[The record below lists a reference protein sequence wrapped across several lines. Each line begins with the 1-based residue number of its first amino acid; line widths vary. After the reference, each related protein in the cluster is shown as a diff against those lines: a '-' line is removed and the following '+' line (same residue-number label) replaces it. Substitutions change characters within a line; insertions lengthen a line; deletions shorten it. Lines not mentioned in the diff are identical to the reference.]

1 MLYVRENTLLAVGR
15 ENHKPDYDYE
25 NQMDLMLYQLQNGA
39 EAVCEVPD
47 VDGNIINVIR
57 AKRRGQK
64 IELTSE
70 KPMPLMK
77 LTLYMGTEKTEYT
90 IERGEQHVCTEIK

>member
-1 MLYVRENTLLAVGR
+1 
-15 ENHKPDYDYE
+15 
-25 NQMDLMLYQLQNGA
+25 MDGHI
-39 EAVCEVPD
+39 V
-47 VDGNIINVIR
+47 NVIR
-57 AKRRGQK
+57 AKRTGRT

-90 IERGEQHVCTEIK
+90 IERGEQHVHTEIK

>member
-1 MLYVRENTLLAVGR
+1 
-15 ENHKPDYDYE
+15 
-25 NQMDLMLYQLQNGA
+25 MDLMLYQLQNGA